1 MADNLVIVES
11 PAKAKTIK
19 KYLGKDFEVLASYGH
34 VRDLIPKEGAVDPEH
49 GYAMKYQ
56 VLEKNERHVDAIARS
71 LRKSKALYL
80 ATDPD
85 REGEAIAW
93 HLKEILQSRG
103 DLKGK
108 NVHRVVFYEITRNA
122 VREAVGQ
129 PRDLSLE
136 LVNAQQARRALDYLV
151 GFNLSPLL
159 WKKVRQGLSAGRVQS
174 PALRMICERE
184 AEIQAFIPQE
194 YWTID
199 GEGSHTAQPVGVGQA
214 FPLKLLEY
222 RGQKVEQFSFTNEAQ
237 AREVERTIQAAARSA
252 LAPGASDESPG
263 QLRVVAIDRKQ
274 RRRNPAPPF
283 TTSTLQQEA
292 ARKLGF
298 NARRTMRLAQQL
310 YEGLDIGEEGNVGLI
325 TYMRTDSVSL
335 AAEAVQE
342 IREVATRLYGKA
354 EVADEPRI
362 YKTKSKNAQE
372 AHEAIRPTSAAI
384 TPASLEGKIEDDHHR
399 LYTLIWKRAVASQM
413 NHAVFDTVAVDMLA
427 GPDGADRHLLRA
439 NGSTLIKP
447 GYISVYQ
454 EGTDDSKVDDTDH
467 VLPPMNEG
475 DLVDLLALRAEQHF
489 TEPPPRYSEAS
500 LVKALEEHGIGRP
513 STYATIISTLLDRE
527 YVELDARRF
536 IPTDVGKIVGRF
548 LTEHFHQY
556 VEYGFTAAMEDE
568 LDAVSRGEE
577 EWTVPLDKFWKPF
590 IDRVET
596 IEKNVTREQVAQAR
610 ELGKD
615 PATGKPVTVRLG
627 RYGPFVQIGTKDD
640 EEKPRF
646 AGLRPGQKMDTITLD
661 EAMYLFTLPRTLG
674 ETPEG
679 EKIVANVGQF
689 GPYLKYGSKYVS
701 LKEDD
706 PYTVQLDRALEVIR
720 LKKEA
725 DANRLILDFPDDG
738 IQVLNGR
745 YGPYITDKKKNAKIP
760 KDRDPKT
767 LSLEECRTLLAAA
780 PERGGRFGRFGRGK
794 KKGAAAP
801 APAAADG
808 ATAAAAGKGG
818 KRKKAAA
825 AVNGDARAHDGAD
838 GAKATAAAG
847 KASAGRG
854 TAGKGATASH
864 AHSAGGAAAGHPR
877 AAAHGAAKKAATTSA
892 AHPGK
897 AAPAAKAKAGTH
909 DGHKAAATAS
919 KAKAAAKKGKAA
931 KAPAGG
937 KAPAARPRGV
947 K

>member
-19 KYLGKDFEVLASYGH
+19 KYLGRDFDVLASYGH
-34 VRDLIPKEGAVDPEH
+34 VRDLVPKEGAVDPDA
-49 GYAMKYQ
+49 GYAMKYR
-56 VLEKNERHVDAIARS
+56 VLEKNERHVEAIAKS

-93 HLKEILQSRG
+93 HLKEILKERG
-103 DLKGK
+103 DLDGK
-108 NVHRVVFYEITRNA
+108 DVHRVVFYEITRNA
-122 VREAVGQ
+122 IREAVGK
-129 PRDLSLE
+129 PRGLSLE

-184 AEIQAFIPQE
+184 EEIDAFKAQE
-194 YWTID
+194 YWTIE
-199 GEGSHTAQPVGVGQA
+199 GEGAHSAQA

-222 RGQKVEQFSFTNEAQ
+222 QGQKVEQFSFTNEAQ
-237 AREVERTIQAAARSA
+237 AREVERAVQAAA
-252 LAPGASDESPG
+252 GASAERAG
-263 QLRVVAIDRKQ
+263 TLRVIAIERKQ

-310 YEGLDIGEEGNVGLI
+310 YEGQDIGEGSVGLI

-342 IREVATRLYGKA
+342 IREVAARLYGKA
-354 EVADEPRI
+354 EVAEEPRI

-384 TPASLEGKIEDDHHR
+384 TPADVEGKIDDDLYR
-399 LYTLIWKRAVASQM
+399 LYALIWKRAVASQM
-413 NHAVFDTVAVDMLA
+413 SHALFDTVAVDMLA
-427 GPDGADRHLLRA
+427 GSDGAQRHLLRA
-439 NGSTLIKP
+439 NGSTLVKP

-454 EGTDDSKVDDTDH
+454 EGTDDAQSDESDH
-467 VLPPMNEG
+467 VLPPMHEG
-475 DLVDLLALRAEQHF
+475 DTVSLTALRAEQHF

-513 STYATIISTLLDRE
+513 STYATIISTLQDRE
-527 YVELDARRF
+527 YVEMDSRRF
-536 IPTDVGKIVGRF
+536 VPTDIGKIVNRF
-548 LTEHFHQY
+548 LTHHFHRY

-577 EWTVPLDKFWKPF
+577 DWTVPLEKFWKPF
-590 IDRVET
+590 IHQVEK
-596 IEKNVTREQVAQAR
+596 IERTVTREQVAQAR

-615 PATGKPVTVRLG
+615 PASGKPITVRMG
-627 RYGPFVQIGTKDD
+627 RFGPFVQIGTKDD

-646 AGLRPGQKMDTITLD
+646 AGLRPGQKMDHITFAD
-661 EAMYLFTLPRTLG
+661 AMELFKLPRTLG
-674 ETPEG
+674 QTEAGET
-679 EKIVANVGQF
+679 IVANVGRF
-689 GPYLKYGSKYVS
+689 GPYVKYGSKYAS

-706 PYTVQLDRALEVIR
+706 PYTVTLERAREVIR
-720 LKKEA
+720 LKQEA
-725 DANRLILDFPDDG
+725 DANRIIQDFPDAG

-760 KDRDPKT
+760 KERDPKSVT
-767 LSLEECRTLLAAA
+767 LEECRTMLAGA
-780 PERGGRFGRFGRGK
+780 PERGRFGRWGRK
-794 KKGAAAP
+794 KATPAAAAVSAGAEAP
-801 APAAADG
+801 APAAPAQPPK
-808 ATAAAAGKGG
+808 AARHG
-818 KRKKAAA
+818 KKAARETARGDGA
-825 AVNGDARAHDGAD
+825 ALAPARAQAPAHPVTAPATHGTPRSATRARKAR
-838 GAKATAAAG
+838 AKSAPARKTSAA
-847 KASAGRG
+847 KPRSA
-854 TAGKGATASH
+854 
-864 AHSAGGAAAGHPR
+864 AGGASAR
-877 AAAHGAAKKAATTSA
+877 ARRLK
-892 AHPGK
+892 
-897 AAPAAKAKAGTH
+897 
-909 DGHKAAATAS
+909 
-919 KAKAAAKKGKAA
+919 
-931 KAPAGG
+931 
-937 KAPAARPRGV
+937 
-947 K
+947 